1 MIEFHYES
9 DFQLTSEPDY
19 SDWINRVVESEQRN
33 LGDLVYV
40 FCDDEYL
47 LNMNQKY
54 LMHDTYTDIITF
66 DYGQGSVI
74 SGDIFI
80 STDRVWENALK
91 FEATFEEELL
101 RVMVHGVLHLVGY
114 VDKSKDDK
122 LLMRE
127 KEEQKIKMFHVEQ

>member
-66 DYGQGSVI
+66 DYGEGSVI

-91 FEATFEEELL
+91 FEATFEEELR

-122 LLMRE
+122 LLMRK